1 MIMLAWFMRWRMVF
15 ATVGAILPALAVAGV
30 TGYASWDHIKH
41 VGETVQEPSAALL
54 PVAVDGMMLA
64 GAFFALVDRLRGY
77 EPRGWAVVCIWLG
90 SVMTLTFNILSA
102 ITRGWAAMA
111 ISAVYAITFLAT
123 VEAAFHPS
131 RIMLGAS
138 SRAIKRSARLARK
151 VARARQGLPLE
162 VDSAVEPVAAPAPS
176 VPMPD
181 ASQPLTV
188 AVEPSGE
195 PVSVSA
201 EAVELESVSRARRA
215 PNGTTEHPRPKRNR
229 RKPAGRGYPGA
240 DGREFETAVAVET
253 ETEPDAMGE
262 DFGEPV
268 ASESAEPVAV

>member
-30 TGYASWDHIKH
+30 TGYASWGHIKH

-102 ITRGWAAMA
+102 TTRGWAAMA

-138 SRAIKRSARLARK
+138 SRAIKRAAKLARK
-151 VARARQGLPLE
+151 VERARRGMPP
-162 VDSAVEPVAAPAPS
+162 VSSAVEPVAVPVAAVPTPEAPP
-176 VPMPD
+176 VT
-181 ASQPLTV
+181 Q
-188 AVEPSGE
+188 AVEPSDA
-195 PVSVSA
+195 PVDEDA
-201 EAVELESVSRARRA
+201 EAVDVESVSRARRA

-229 RKPAGRGYPGA
+229 RKPSGRGYPGT
-240 DGREFETAVAVET
+240 DDREIETAVAVET
-253 ETEPDAMGE
+253 EPEPDAMGE
-262 DFGEPV
+262 GAVDV
-268 ASESAEPVAV
+268 AASVPAEPVSV

>member
-30 TGYASWDHIKH
+30 TGYASWGHIKH

-77 EPRGWAVVCIWLG
+77 EPRGWSVVCIWLG

-102 ITRGWAAMA
+102 TTRGWAAMA
-111 ISAVYAITFLAT
+111 ISAVYAVTFLAT

-151 VARARQGLPLE
+151 VARARRGMPIESAVESSPEATVPSPAPE
-162 VDSAVEPVAAPAPS
+162 VSTAITQAVEPVADL
-176 VPMPD
+176 PD
-181 ASQPLTV
+181 
-188 AVEPSGE
+188 
-195 PVSVSA
+195 
-201 EAVELESVSRARRA
+201 RKRRA
-215 PNGTTEHPRPKRNR
+215 PNATTQHKRPERTRGR
-229 RKPAGRGYPGA
+229 RGKAPVVDVEAVADDLESVPDATGA
-240 DGREFETAVAVET
+240 DAGDLAVSVPAESVAV
-253 ETEPDAMGE
+253 
-262 DFGEPV
+262 
-268 ASESAEPVAV
+268 